1 MDAPLIIAQSS
12 APSRAFGVLDW
23 SALALYFVILI
34 AASAWYSRR
43 KSTTTADYFLAARS
57 MPVWAVAVSI
67 LATALSAATFLGVPE
82 LSYTGDLTYL
92 STNLGGLL
100 AIVLVALCFIPVFYR
115 HNVTSIYELL
125 GTRFGL
131 PAQRAASLTFMVGR
145 TLATG
150 ARLYMAAIPMA
161 LIIFGDDSPAHLA
174 IGVGVLSLVG
184 IIYTLIGGI
193 RTVIWTD
200 VIQTAI
206 FLLAIAGVIAL
217 LLWRI
222 PASPGEIVHALAH
235 PPAPP
240 DNPSAVVP
248 SKLRLFNLSADTG
261 QAFSLPAVLIGFT
274 LIGLG
279 SYGTDHEITQKMLT
293 CKSAIR
299 GGWSAFLG
307 ILVGVPAVA
316 LFLLTG
322 LLLNIYYTRPDVMG
336 TAAPGYAPQAGSR
349 SLLTFILREMPPG
362 MSGVMIAGLFAA
374 ALSSLNAMSST
385 LIADF
390 YRPLV
395 KARSE
400 QHYLRAGRVAVVVW
414 GIILGGVACLCI
426 AWHQASKQSLIDFAL
441 SVMTFAYAGL
451 IAAFLT
457 AIFTKRGSNTSVIA
471 ALIVG
476 FLIVV
481 MFQPWSWG
489 PFWGWFTELNPAW
502 TATPG
507 IDDGF
512 RLGEVRLAYP
522 WHLTIGVVVAIGV
535 CVLGKRGCHQSA
547 ASLGRA
553 TGAVVQASPV
563 FTEAPVAP
571 QSGRTGGTHP

>member
-1 MDAPLIIAQSS
+1 MDALISTLA
-12 APSRAFGVLDW
+12 ATPPTARAFGPLDW
-23 SALALYFVILI
+23 GALALYFLVLI
-34 AASAWYSRR
+34 GASAWYSRR
-43 KSTTTADYFLAARS
+43 KATTTADYFLAARS

-82 LSYTGDLTYL
+82 LAYTGDLTYL
-92 STNLGGLL
+92 FTNLGGLI
-100 AIVLVALCFIPVFYR
+100 AIVLVALFFIPAFYKQG
-115 HNVTSIYELL
+115 VTSIYELL
-125 GTRFGL
+125 GTRFGM
-131 PAQRAASLTFMVGR
+131 PAQRAASLTFMLGR

-161 LIIFGDDSPAHLA
+161 LIIFGEDKPIHLA
-174 IGVGVLSLVG
+174 AGVGVLSLVG

-206 FLLAIAGVIAL
+206 FLLAITGVIAL

-222 PASPGEIVHALAH
+222 PASPGEIVEALH
-235 PPAPP
+235 NPPATATNP
-240 DNPSAVVP
+240 DPP
-248 SKLRLFNLSADTG
+248 SKLRVINLSTNTS
-261 QAFSLPAVLIGFT
+261 QAFSLPAIIIGFT

-322 LLLNIYYTRPDVMG
+322 LLLYIYYARPDVMG
-336 TAAPGYAPQAGSR
+336 EAAPGYAPEAGSR

-390 YRPLV
+390 YRPIV
-395 KARSE
+395 NGKDER
-400 QHYLRAGRVAVVVW
+400 HYLAAGRVAVVVW
-414 GIILGGVACLCI
+414 GVILGGVACLCI
-426 AWHQASKQSLIDFAL
+426 YWHANSGQSLIDFAL

-457 AIFTKRGSNTSVIA
+457 AIFTKRGSSASVIA
-471 ALIVG
+471 AIIAG
-476 FLIVV
+476 FFMILW
-481 MFQPWSWG
+481 FQPWAWG

-507 IDDGF
+507 VDDGF

-522 WHLTIGVVVAIGV
+522 WHLTIGVIVAMGV
-535 CVLGKRGCHQSA
+535 CVMGKRRRA
-547 ASLGRA
+547 AMLPS
-553 TGAVVQASPV
+553 
-563 FTEAPVAP
+563 
-571 QSGRTGGTHP
+571 

>member
-1 MDAPLIIAQSS
+1 MDALSILIPSIAQASPA
-12 APSRAFGVLDW
+12 APGPARAFGPLDW
-23 SALALYFVILI
+23 AALGLYFLILI

-82 LSYTGDLTYL
+82 QAYMGDLTYL

-100 AIVLVALCFIPVFYR
+100 AIIVVALCFIPAFYKQG
-115 HNVTSIYELL
+115 VTSIYELL

-131 PAQRAASLTFMVGR
+131 PAQRAASLTFMLGR

-161 LIIFGDDSPAHLA
+161 LIIFGDDDPAHIT
-174 IGVGVLSLVG
+174 IGVAVLSLVG

-206 FLLAIAGVIAL
+206 FLLAITGVIAM

-222 PASPGEIVHALAH
+222 PASPDQIVHALSH
-235 PPAPP
+235 PPATDANP
-240 DNPSAVVP
+240 DPP
-248 SKLRLFNLSADTG
+248 SKLRLFNLSGDPA

-293 CKSAIR
+293 CKSALK
-299 GGWSAFLG
+299 GSWSAFLG

-316 LFLLTG
+316 LFLITG

-336 TAAPGYAPQAGSR
+336 AAAPAYAPEAGSR

-395 KARSE
+395 KSRSE
-400 QHYLRAGRVAVVVW
+400 RHYLAAGRAAVVLW
-414 GIILGGVACLCI
+414 GIILGAVACLCI
-426 AWHQASKQSLIDFAL
+426 TWHQASKQTLIDFAL

-471 ALIVG
+471 ALITG
-476 FLIVV
+476 FLVV
-481 MFQPWSWG
+481 LMFQPWSWG

-502 TATPG
+502 TATPD
-507 IDDGF
+507 IADGF
-512 RLGEVRLAYP
+512 RLGELRLAYP
-522 WHLTIGVVVAIGV
+522 WHLTIGVIVALGV
-535 CVLGKRGCHQSA
+535 CVLGKR
-547 ASLGRA
+547 R
-553 TGAVVQASPV
+553 T
-563 FTEAPVAP
+563 P
-571 QSGRTGGTHP
+571 QP

>member
-1 MDAPLIIAQSS
+1 MEALLAAI
-12 APSRAFGVLDW
+12 PSRRFGPLDW
-23 SALALYFVILI
+23 GALALYFAILI
-34 AASAWYSRR
+34 AASVWYSRR
-43 KSTTTADYFLAARS
+43 MARSTEDYFLAGRS

-82 LSYTGDLTYL
+82 LSYSGDIAYL
-92 STNLGGLL
+92 ATNLGGLL
-100 AIVLVALCFIPVFYR
+100 AILVVAVFFIPAFYR
-115 HNVTSIYELL
+115 HRVTSIYELL
-125 GTRFGL
+125 GTRFGV
-131 PAQRAASLTFMVGR
+131 PAQRSASLVFMLGR

-161 LIIFGDDSPAHLA
+161 LIIFGDDQPGHIAA
-174 IGVGVLSLVG
+174 GVGVLSVVG
-184 IIYTLIGGI
+184 IIYTLVGGI

-206 FLLAIAGVIAL
+206 FLLAIGGVIAL

-222 PASPGEIVHALAH
+222 PASPSELVSALEH
-235 PPAPP
+235 PPATAEGP
-240 DNPSAVVP
+240 AP
-248 SKLRLFNLSADTG
+248 SKLRLFNLSGDPS
-261 QAFSLPAVLIGFT
+261 QAFTLPAILIGFT

-293 CKSAIR
+293 CKNSLR

-322 LLLNIYYTRPDVMG
+322 LLLHIYYARPDVMG
-336 TAAPGYAPQAGSR
+336 AAAPGYAPEGGSR

-390 YRPLV
+390 YRPLI
-395 KARSE
+395 KGRSE
-400 QHYLRAGRVAVVVW
+400 RHYLAAGRAAVVFW
-414 GIILGGVACLCI
+414 GVLLGAVACLCI
-426 AWHQASKQSLIDFAL
+426 LWHQASRLGLIDFAL

-457 AIFTKRGSNTSVIA
+457 AIFTRRGSNASVIA
-471 ALIVG
+471 AMVIG
-476 FLIVV
+476 FLVILA
-481 MFQPWSWG
+481 FQPW
-489 PFWGWFTELNPAW
+489 AW
-502 TATPG
+502 AEWTSLIPSLRATPG

-522 WHLTIGVVVAIGV
+522 WHLTIGVIVAMGV
-535 CVLGKRGCHQSA
+535 CLLGKPRKK
-547 ASLGRA
+547 
-553 TGAVVQASPV
+553 QA
-563 FTEAPVAP
+563 
-571 QSGRTGGTHP
+571 